1 MLDLS
6 DMNYLAVFV
15 AWLVN
20 VVVGWFWYSPTGF
33 GKTWSRLSGVDL
45 MKIPQEEATKTIGF
59 VALSAVVQA
68 GVLAIVINSLFVN
81 TLENGFLVGFTLWLG
96 FTAATT
102 VGTSL
107 YSRKGWKFWWLN
119 SSYFLVVM
127 VINSV
132 ILSLWR

>member
-81 TLENGFLVGFTLWLG
+81 TLENGLLVGFTLWLG